1 MGETNMLMA
10 GMCQDLGWGLV
21 FITDSAVEEAGLPS
35 AFETESDGR
44 QVDFMSNETATV
56 LRVRHGSDG
65 DVEVRL
71 WVGEED
77 WGNQGSHE
85 IGVTTISV
93 PSGMI
98 KVSDVLEQ
106 KFIQVRIDPGT
117 YRLQMNGD
125 SPTEPAVVDLV
136 LRGAGDGLRHLH
148 G

>member
-1 MGETNMLMA
+1 MLVA
-10 GMCQDLGWGLV
+10 SLCENLNWGLV
-21 FITDSAVEEAGLPS
+21 FITDSALEDTGLSEA
-35 AFETESDGR
+35 FDTEPDGR

-56 LRVRHGSDG
+56 LRVQHGSDG

-77 WGNQGSHE
+77 WGNQGAHE

-106 KFIQVRIDPGT
+106 KFVQVKVDPGT

-125 SPTEPAVVDLV
+125 SPCEPAVVDLV
-136 LRGAGDGLRHLH
+136 LSK
-148 G
+148 

>member
-1 MGETNMLMA
+1 MLMA
-10 GMCQDLGWGLV
+10 GMSGNLGWGLV
-21 FITDSAVEEAGLPS
+21 FITDSALEETGLPG
-35 AFETESDGR
+35 AFDTEPDGR

-56 LRVRHGSDG
+56 LRVQHGSDG
-65 DVEVRL
+65 DVAVRL

-77 WGNQGSHE
+77 WGNRGEYE
-85 IGVTTISV
+85 IGATTISV

-106 KFIQVRIDPGT
+106 EFIQVAVESGN
-117 YRLQMNGD
+117 YRMQMNGD

-136 LRGAGDGLRHLH
+136 LWKADDGLRRLH

>member
-1 MGETNMLMA
+1 MLA
-10 GMCQDLGWGLV
+10 ASMCENLNWGLV
-21 FITDSAVEEAGLPS
+21 FITDSALEDTGLP
-35 AFETESDGR
+35 ETFGTEPDSR

-56 LRVRHGSDG
+56 LRVQHGSDG

-77 WGNQGSHE
+77 WGNQGEFE

-106 KFIQVRIDPGT
+106 KFIQVKVDPGT

-125 SPTEPAVVDLV
+125 SPSEPAVVDLV
-136 LRGAGDGLRHLH
+136 LSK
-148 G
+148 